1 MIYFPSL
8 IFLAAVPL
16 SRDGSFGPSPVSG
29 GNPSPTQMMEV
40 PSRPLSAPQR
50 EGSRA
55 EFGKQRVFLPVL
67 CTLHTANP
75 RMLRSDFGSRGC
87 VSIDICSVNTQ
98 MDLF

>member
-1 MIYFPSL
+1 M
-8 IFLAAVPL
+8 PL

-55 EFGKQRVFLPVL
+55 EFGKQRGFLSVMR
-67 CTLHTANP
+67 TLHAANP
-75 RMLRSDFGSRGC
+75 RMLSHFDSKDHVR
-87 VSIDICSVNTQ
+87 IDICFVNT
-98 MDLF
+98 